1 MPVTNQT
8 PQKADITGRL
18 GIRQKALLLI
28 GATLLIFGTLSVAF
42 TLYRSAETTY
52 ADLQTRA
59 EIIAALQARS
69 AAIPLFDFDF
79 QQVTEIVK
87 ASAGDPDYLASIVRD
102 AKGKVVAGDGDLKA
116 ADGFVEVVQE
126 IRGGASGQAAKIGD
140 YVLRLKTA
148 RIDKSLRDQAFIQ
161 IGSAIASMLIIVG
174 ILYAIIASF
183 SGPLEKLTRLVS
195 RLAHGDHGVPV
206 PDTHRRDE
214 IGALARAV
222 DVLKAKALERE
233 RLEAEKIASQQA
245 EAARARHLTELA
257 AAFDSRVELAVIEV
271 SGTAGQMKSG
281 AEGVLDG
288 ALLADQRNSTVA
300 DAAGRASE
308 SVSIASA
315 AAEELTTSIQIIAE
329 SVGQSVVVSGQA
341 IGKAEETRRTVESLA
356 EAAHKIGEVT
366 ELINQ
371 IAGQT
376 NLLALNATIE
386 AARAGEAGKGFAV
399 VASEVKSLANQTAR
413 ATEEIAGQIKAIQSV
428 TQETV
433 TAMQQITAAISD
445 LNERS
450 GRISTAIGEQLGATT
465 EIAIQVSGAAE
476 GAETVAV
483 TIGEAAG
490 ASHAVA
496 TAARETLALAG
507 RLQERFVALQG
518 EVRQFLNSVKAA

>member
-1 MPVTNQT
+1 
-8 PQKADITGRL
+8 
-18 GIRQKALLLI
+18 
-28 GATLLIFGTLSVAF
+28 
-42 TLYRSAETTY
+42 
-52 ADLQTRA
+52 
-59 EIIAALQARS
+59 
-69 AAIPLFDFDF
+69 
-79 QQVTEIVK
+79 
-87 ASAGDPDYLASIVRD
+87 
-102 AKGKVVAGDGDLKA
+102 
-116 ADGFVEVVQE
+116 
-126 IRGGASGQAAKIGD
+126 
-140 YVLRLKTA
+140 
-148 RIDKSLRDQAFIQ
+148 
-161 IGSAIASMLIIVG
+161 MLIIVG

-183 SGPLEKLTRLVS
+183 SGPLEKLTRLVA
-195 RLAHGDHGVPV
+195 RLAYGDHGVSV

-222 DVLKAKALERE
+222 DVLKAKAQERE

-245 EAARARHLTELA
+245 EAARARRLTELA
-257 AAFDSRVELAVIEV
+257 SAFDSRVELVVVEV
-271 SGTAGQMKSG
+271 SGTAGQMKAG

-288 ALLADQRNSTVA
+288 ALLADQRNTTVA
-300 DAAGRASE
+300 GAAGRASE

-329 SVGQSVVVSGQA
+329 SVGQSVVVSERA

-413 ATEEIAGQIKAIQSV
+413 ATDEIAGQIRAIQSV

-433 TAMQQITAAISD
+433 SAMQQISAAISD

-450 GRISTAIGEQLGATT
+450 GRISAAISEQLGATT
-465 EIAIQVSGAAE
+465 EIAVQVSGAAE

-490 ASHAVA
+490 ASHAVS
-496 TAARETLALAG
+496 TAARETLALAS
-507 RLQERFVALQG
+507 RLQERFVALQARG
-518 EVRQFLNSVKAA
+518 AAVPGLPVKGSA

>member
-8 PQKADITGRL
+8 PQTPAITGSL

-28 GATLLIFGTLSVAF
+28 GATLLIFSTLSIAF
-42 TLYRSAETTY
+42 TLFRSSEAAY
-52 ADLQTRA
+52 ADLRTRA
-59 EIIAALQARS
+59 DIIATLQARS

-79 QQVTEIVK
+79 QQVAEIVK

-102 AKGKVVAGDGDLKA
+102 TKGKVVAGDGNLKA
-116 ADGFVEVVQE
+116 EDGFVEVAHE
-126 IRGGASGQAAKIGD
+126 IRGGAAGQPAKIGE

-148 RIDKSLRDQAFIQ
+148 RIDGYLREQAIIQ
-161 IGSAIASMLIIVG
+161 IGSGVAVFLIIVG

-183 SGPLEKLTRLVS
+183 SGPLEKLTRLVA
-195 RLAHGDHGVPV
+195 RLADGDHGVAV
-206 PDTHRRDE
+206 PDTDRRDE

-222 DVLKAKALERE
+222 DVLKVKAQERE

-245 EAARARHLTELA
+245 EAARARRLTDLA
-257 AAFDSRVELAVIEV
+257 SAFDGRVELIVVDV
-271 SGTAGQMKSG
+271 SGTAGQMKEG

-300 DAAGRASE
+300 SAAGRASE

-329 SVGQSVVVSGQA
+329 SVGQSVVVSERA

-356 EAAHKIGEVT
+356 EAAYKIGEVT

-386 AARAGEAGKGFAV
+386 AARAGEAGKGFAI
-399 VASEVKSLANQTAR
+399 VASEVKNLANQTAR
-413 ATEEIAGQIKAIQSV
+413 ATDEIAGQIKAIQSV
-428 TQETV
+428 THETV
-433 TAMQQITAAISD
+433 SAMQQISAAISD

-450 GRISTAIGEQLGATT
+450 GRISAAIGEQLGATT

-476 GAETVAV
+476 GAETVAA
-483 TIGEAAG
+483 TIGEAVG
-490 ASHAVA
+490 ASHAVS
-496 TAARETLALAG
+496 TAARETLELAA
-507 RLQERFVALQG
+507 RLQERFVALQA
-518 EVRQFLNSVKAA
+518 EVRQFLDSVKAA